1 MSFRFAI
8 VSLVLLAASAFGHS
22 SLERSEPK
30 NGETFKAAPPEI
42 RMWFTEPIKIGLSTI
57 EVRNAAGQQ
66 IDRRDLRADEA
77 APRLVHLSLPAKLDP
92 GNYTVTW
99 SAVAQDL
106 HVAKGK
112 FSFRVAP

>member
-8 VSLVLLAASAFGHS
+8 VSLIFLATPVFGHS

-92 GNYTVTW
+92 GNYRVTW

-112 FSFRVAP
+112 FSFQVAP